1 MCPADGAPPC
11 PFGEVLAG
19 SQPGQWHQ
27 DVLRALE
34 DNRCHGVGWGEH
46 GPRGKCG
53 GSVGGPGSHAG
64 IVPAS
69 VSGGIGTRAKHG
81 AVGRGAAGTA
91 AIAEGNGG
99 VLRPCPLS
107 NRPPSHL
114 KALCMGQILGQR
126 YAAPTW

>member
-53 GSVGGPGSHAG
+53 GSVGGPGSHG
-64 IVPAS
+64 GSVPAC
-69 VSGGIGTRAKHG
+69 VSGAGLEEPDAKPAKVANRMPNRMPSLLRCQTG
-81 AVGRGAAGTA
+81 CQSQMTSL
-91 AIAEGNGG
+91 AEK
-99 VLRPCPLS
+99 
-107 NRPPSHL
+107 L
-114 KALCMGQILGQR
+114 KLVQSMEQWEEVQQELLQ
-126 YAAPTW
+126 